1 MSYAQQQSKIF
12 IRQVTVLDC
21 AIWDKTR
28 GPLGR
33 SWNVDVEWHGKT
45 DEEGVVVD
53 FSQAKK
59 IAKNVIDEAFD
70 HRLLISKNQI
80 QKLKNGRLLCIPDAL
95 TAPENR
101 FLIETYEH
109 SLSLLPEDVF
119 AELSTD
125 ETAQLEKHLAAVI
138 LQFSPKNI
146 EKVKV
151 SLRWHPEANE
161 PHFFSYL
168 HSLRLHNGNCQR
180 FHGHSNTIEIFK
192 DGRFD
197 RESSVSAARFIDGKY
212 LVTEQYLETSNALI
226 EPEYSEVVRSLE
238 LNQGTHTW
246 LDYSGT
252 QGQVRVCVPTKRL
265 VLMPDESTIENIVR
279 WLHVSHFS
287 GRSDIEVRGY
297 EGLHKGALFP

>member
-1 MSYAQQQSKIF
+1 MSYAQQYSKIF
-12 IRQVTVLDC
+12 IRHVTVLDC
-21 AIWDKTR
+21 AIWDKAR

-59 IAKNVIDEAFD
+59 IAKNVIDDTFD
-70 HRLLISKNQI
+70 HRLLISRSQI
-80 QKLKNGRLLCIPDAL
+80 QKLKNGRVLCIPDAL
-95 TAPENR
+95 TALENR
-101 FLIETYEH
+101 FLIETYEN
-109 SLSLLPEDVF
+109 SLSVLPEDVF

-125 ETAQLEKHLAAVI
+125 ATAQLELHLAAVI
-138 LQFSPKNI
+138 HQCSPTNI
-146 EKVKV
+146 ERVKV
-151 SLRWHPEANE
+151 SLRWHAEANE

-192 DGRFD
+192 DGCFNL
-197 RESSVSAARFIDGKY
+197 ESSVSAARFIDGKY
-212 LVTEQYLETSNALI
+212 LVTNHYLETLNALI
-226 EPEYSEVVRSLE
+226 EPEYSELVRSLE

-252 QGQVRVCVPTKRL
+252 QGKVRVCVPKNRL

-279 WLHVSHFS
+279 WLHESHFS
-287 GRSDIEVRGY
+287 GRPDIEVRGY